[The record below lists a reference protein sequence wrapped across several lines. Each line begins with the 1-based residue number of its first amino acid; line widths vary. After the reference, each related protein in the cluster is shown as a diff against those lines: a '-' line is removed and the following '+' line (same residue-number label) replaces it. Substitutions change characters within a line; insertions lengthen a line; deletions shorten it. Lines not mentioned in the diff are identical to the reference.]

1 MVGTKQGTLLHYKT
15 LLVNG
20 KQLQLKGESVNRI
33 IIIRLN
39 LKFCFPTDTKFDVR
53 LLRSNKSFAK
63 RTISQVVGIPELNLV
78 ISLSDGLISVHN
90 LENIQDP
97 CKLAIEKAKGALMFI
112 TDLQKLKTI
121 TDDFQYALMIC
132 AVTKRKVMFFY
143 WKKDEFHHME
153 SSDLVLNDIPRAVGW
168 SKEAVYVGFKTEYAR
183 AKLGGKL
190 KELFPVGSKHVE
202 PFVECLSDNRFA
214 LAKDEKI
221 YLFGEDGEPILKYPV
236 NFSSNLLKIVDD
248 LIYLVALLPNST
260 VEIKT
265 IEPKLDIQTIQLQS
279 RSGKFKQLI
288 KCANK
293 SGQIYT
299 CSTSDVFALV
309 VVDYKKQISQL
320 IEKGHF
326 ETALSLAI
334 IYKDNQKAEDNKQ
347 IDYIKYLQAFDYFCK
362 MQFNEAITIYAELKI
377 DPSVVI
383 GLYPDLLPE
392 EFRSKLEYPAPVPE
406 LKGDHLDNAIA
417 ELSNYLIEVRHQL
430 QKPESE
436 IQYASIKGFS
446 QSNKESASEVLYN
459 NIDKL
464 KQIVDTT
471 LLKCYLKTNDALVA
485 SLLRL
490 PHNHCHL
497 EEAEKVLKYYNKYNE
512 LIILYQCRS
521 LHRRAL
527 ELLQKMNSQ
536 SKASDGKIRLAN
548 LHLRTKEY
556 LQHLGRDHLELIFE
570 FAEWVLREYP
580 DDGLKIF
587 IEDMPEIESLPR
599 KQVLDYLRSI
609 NGDFVIPY
617 LEHIIYEWKD
627 IDHNLHDTLVNE
639 YREKIRVLLEE
650 YKLSLGDQKPA
661 KAGKEPGELG
671 VLRQK
676 LMEFLQKSDYYTAEK
691 LAFFFLNDN
700 LWEERAIV
708 LSKIGQHQ
716 EALTIYVYILKDTDK
731 AEEYCET
738 VFNKDLPGNR
748 DVFFQLLR
756 LYLSHQPLDGSQGD
770 FVDSASSPPV
780 GEETPKQNR
789 EIALRLLQN
798 YATKMDPI
806 SVLNELPDD
815 LPVNSIAG
823 FLDTTI
829 KNLIHRKHEVQV
841 HRNLLL
847 SQHLA
852 VQKQKINLH
861 RNKVVI
867 DEYSLCHCCNKRI
880 GKR

>member
-1 MVGTKQGTLLHYKT
+1 M
-15 LLVNG
+15 
-20 KQLQLKGESVNRI
+20 
-33 IIIRLN
+33 
-39 LKFCFPTDTKFDVR
+39 
-53 LLRSNKSFAK
+53 
-63 RTISQVVGIPELNLV
+63 VGIPELNIV

-90 LENIQDP
+90 LENIQDS
-97 CKLAIEKAKGALMFI
+97 CKLTIEKAKGASMFI

-153 SSDLVLNDIPRAVGW
+153 SSDLLLNDIPRTVSW
-168 SKEAVYVGFKTEYAR
+168 SKEVVYVGFKTEYAR

-202 PFVECLSDNRFA
+202 PFIECLSNNQFV
-214 LAKDEKI
+214 LGKDENI
-221 YLFGEDGEPILKYPV
+221 YLFGEDGEPSLKYPV
-236 NFSSNLLKIVDD
+236 KFSSNLLRIVDD
-248 LIYLVALLPNST
+248 LIYLVGLLPNST

-265 IEPKLDIQTIQLQS
+265 IEPKLDIQSIQLQS
-279 RSGKFKQLI
+279 RSGKFKQLT

-334 IYKDNQKAEDNKQ
+334 AYKDNQKEEDNKQ

-362 MQFNEAITIYAELKI
+362 MQFTEAIKIYSELKI

-392 EFRSKLEYPAPVPE
+392 EFRSKLEYPATVPE
-406 LKGDHLDNAIA
+406 LKGDHLDNAIG
-417 ELSNYLIEVRHQL
+417 ELSKYLIEVRHQL
-430 QKPESE
+430 NRPESE

-446 QSNKESASEVLYN
+446 QSNKDSAAEVLYN

-490 PHNHCHL
+490 PTNHCHL

-512 LIILYQCRS
+512 LIILYQCRK

-527 ELLQKMNSQ
+527 ELLQKINSQ
-536 SKASDGKIRLAN
+536 SKASDGKVIRLSN
-548 LHLRTKEY
+548 PHLRTKEY
-556 LQHLGRDHLELIFE
+556 LQHLGNEHIELIFE

-587 IEDMPEIESLPR
+587 VEDMQEIESLPR

-609 NGDFVIPY
+609 NSDFVIPY
-617 LEHIIYEWKD
+617 LEHIIWHD

-650 YKLSLGDQKPA
+650 YKRNMGDQKLA
-661 KAGKEPGELG
+661 KAGKEPGQLG
-671 VLRQK
+671 VLRKK
-676 LMEFLQKSDYYTAEK
+676 LMKFLQKSDYYTAEK
-691 LAFFFLNDN
+691 LAFFFLNDC
-700 LWEERAIV
+700 LWEERVIV

-716 EALTIYVYILKDTDK
+716 EALTIYVYILNDTDK

-738 VFNKDLPGNR
+738 VYNKDLPGNR
-748 DVFFQLLR
+748 EVFFQLLR
-756 LYLSHQPLDGSQGD
+756 LYLKQEPVDNGNQGD
-770 FVDSASSPPV
+770 CVDSSSPMP
-780 GEETPKQNR
+780 GEEMAKPNL

-815 LPVNSIAG
+815 LSVSSIGG

-861 RNKVVI
+861 RNKVLI